1 MKREIRGALTGLAL
15 VVTALLAVVA
25 VQPGLPL
32 EQLFDS
38 LRFHVAAA
46 LLVLVIALSLS
57 GAHLRAGIFGLI
69 FAAAIGQ
76 GALIILDQQQ
86 ARDFAKAGT
95 TPLLKLVSFN
105 TLQDNRPNGKRIAD
119 WLIASGADVIYLM
132 EGGPVTDEMPRLR
145 QTYPYTVGCDG
156 GRECSTIMLSK
167 TPLTDVGI
175 HSLSSVW
182 SNRLIVAKTII
193 KGVSINLVQAH
204 MVKPYFDD
212 FAEGEA
218 YVLASGINKLE
229 GPVLLAGD
237 FNAAA
242 WSANIDNLRKAAK
255 LAPPPNY
262 PATWPIRLGPAG
274 VPIDNVWTRAPLVI
288 THIEA
293 MDDAMGSNHRG
304 LVAEI
309 GLAVPASAAS
319 TSVPSVGSAAP

>member
-1 MKREIRGALTGLAL
+1 MKREIRGALTALAL

-46 LLVLVIALSLS
+46 LLLLVIALSLF
-57 GAHLRAGIFGLI
+57 GGHLRAGIFGLVL
-69 FAAAIGQ
+69 AAAIGQ
-76 GALIILDQQQ
+76 GALIVIDQQQ
-86 ARDFAKAGT
+86 AREFARAGT
-95 TPLLKLVSFN
+95 TPLLKLVSYN
-105 TLQDNRPNGKRIAD
+105 TLQGNRPNGKRIAD

-132 EGGPVTDEMPRLR
+132 EAGPVTDEMPRLR
-145 QTYPYTVGCDG
+145 QTYPYTVGCEA
-156 GRECSTIMLSK
+156 GRECSTVMLSK
-167 TPLTDVGI
+167 TPLTETGI

-182 SNRLIVAKTII
+182 PNRLIVAKTTI
-193 KGVSINLVQAH
+193 KGTAINLVQAH

-218 YVLASGINKLE
+218 WVLANGINKLD

-242 WSANIDNLRKAAK
+242 WSANIDNLRKAAS
-255 LAPPPNY
+255 LVPPPNY
-262 PATWPIRLGPAG
+262 PATWPIRLGPLG
-274 VPIDNVWTRAPLVI
+274 VPIDNVFTRAPLVI
-288 THIEA
+288 TQIEA

-309 GLAVPASAAS
+309 GLAAAGAAVP
-319 TSVPSVGSAAP
+319 TGGSAAP

>member
-1 MKREIRGALTGLAL
+1 MKREIRGALTALAL

-46 LLVLVIALSLS
+46 LLVLVIALSLF
-57 GAHLRAGIFGLI
+57 GGHLRAGIFGLVL
-69 FAAAIGQ
+69 AAAIGQ
-76 GALIILDQQQ
+76 GALIIIDQQQ
-86 ARDFAKAGT
+86 AREFARAGT
-95 TPLLKLVSFN
+95 TPLLKLVSYN
-105 TLQDNRPNGKRIAD
+105 TLQGNRPNGKRIAD

-132 EGGPVTDEMPRLR
+132 EAGPVTDEMPRLR
-145 QTYPYTVGCDG
+145 KTYPYTVGCEA
-156 GRECSTIMLSK
+156 GRECSTAMLSK
-167 TPLTDVGI
+167 TPLTEIGI

-182 SNRLIVAKTII
+182 PNRLIVAKTTI
-193 KGVSINLVQAH
+193 KGTAINLVQAH

-218 YVLASGINKLE
+218 WVLANGINKLD

-242 WSANIDNLRKAAK
+242 WSANIDNLRKAAS
-255 LAPPPNY
+255 LVPPPNY
-262 PATWPIRLGPAG
+262 PATWPIRLGPLG
-274 VPIDNVWTRAPLVI
+274 VPIDNVFTRAPLVI
-288 THIEA
+288 TQIEA

-309 GLAVPASAAS
+309 GLAAAAS
-319 TSVPSVGSAAP
+319 QAEAVGSPSP